1 MSTWMNLLSK
11 LLAVSN
17 PTFTISK
24 AYNNLHRF
32 FFPYDET
39 NYFYYF
45 KKYRLIS
52 KGVLLKK
59 VRIWIM
65 VTEFFGPECYL
76 L

>member
-1 MSTWMNLLSK
+1 MSTWNNLLSK

-17 PTFTISK
+17 PTFSISK
-24 AYNNLHRF
+24 AYNLHRF
-32 FFPYDET
+32 FFSYDET

-65 VTEFFGPECYL
+65 VTEFFGSEWYL